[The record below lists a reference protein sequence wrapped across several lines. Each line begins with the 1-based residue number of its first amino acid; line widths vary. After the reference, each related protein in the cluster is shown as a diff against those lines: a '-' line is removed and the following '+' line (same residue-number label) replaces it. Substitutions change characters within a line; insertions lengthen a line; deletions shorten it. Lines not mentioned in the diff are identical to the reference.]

1 MNENQNTET
10 GVSKIKPGKFWL
22 WGLAV
27 LQLPAVMLLTMFCV
41 DETVVKMVGF
51 AILLLCGGMDIKAV
65 KKAGYQ
71 VPRWWWGMA
80 VFLPPVYM
88 ICRVGK
94 TDKAPSERVKRF
106 APVLVWVL
114 LVGLLMGV
122 ASWVAVQEAGI
133 QELDRRHMERE
144 VLAAFAE
151 DYVFD
156 SDLTVD
162 EVVDVSLSP
171 QDNPHGFPQ
180 KWQAT
185 VKRSTAKGR
194 PASAILRYDFE
205 RTAQG
210 LEHSVIPE
218 DESTLRELRKMAME

>member
-1 MNENQNTET
+1 MNEKENT
-10 GVSKIKPGKFWL
+10 GVSASGSKPGKLWL

-41 DETVVKMVGF
+41 EESVVKMVGF
-51 AILLLCGGMDIKAV
+51 AILLLCGSMDIKAV

-71 VPRWWWGMA
+71 VPRWWWGLA

-88 ICRVGK
+88 ICRVCK
-94 TDKAPSERVKRF
+94 TDKAPSERVTRF
-106 APVLVWVL
+106 APVFVWVL
-114 LVGLLMGV
+114 LLGLLMGLMGWI
-122 ASWVAVQEAGI
+122 AEQEAGI

-156 SDLTVD
+156 STWTVD
-162 EVVDVSLSP
+162 EVVDVSLLP
-171 QDNPHGFPQ
+171 QDNPHGLPQ

-185 VKRSTAKGR
+185 VKCRTTKGR
-194 PASAILRYDFE
+194 PASAVLRYDFE

-210 LEHSVIPE
+210 LEYSVIPE
-218 DESTLRELRKMAME
+218 DEGRLQELKRMAAE